1 MDNLPVNTVGLGI
14 AVIVLTILFVV
25 WWPLAVIWSLNT
37 LFQTEIPYSLK
48 TWAAVAVLATIL
60 KLATISSEK
69 RKS

>member
-25 WWPLAVIWSLNT
+25 WWPLAIIWSLNT
-37 LFQTEIPYSLK
+37 LFRTEIPYSIE